1 VDKCLE
7 CKGKGWTDRRPL
19 SDWVNVCNSCA
30 GSGSTDLLDV
40 IKGIAQLAGLSLRQ
54 AESLMIGDEVI
65 IAEAHMASRYRDP
78 GRRRGLNFST
88 AERALQR
95 LLRHLDH
102 RA

>member
-1 VDKCLE
+1 MDKCLE

-19 SDWVNVCNSCA
+19 SDWVNVCTSCA

-54 AESLMIGDEVI
+54 AESLMIG
-65 IAEAHMASRYRDP
+65 P
-78 GRRRGLNFST
+78 GAFGRRGLNFST

>member
-7 CKGKGWTDRRPL
+7 CKGKGWTGYRPR

-54 AESLMIGDEVI
+54 AESLMIG
-65 IAEAHMASRYRDP
+65 P

-95 LLRHLDH
+95 LQRHLDH

>member
-1 VDKCLE
+1 MDKCLE
-7 CKGKGWTDRRPL
+7 CKGKGWTESR

-54 AESLMIGDEVI
+54 AERLMIG
-65 IAEAHMASRYRDP
+65 P

>member
-1 VDKCLE
+1 MDKCLE

-54 AESLMIGDEVI
+54 AERLMIG
-65 IAEAHMASRYRDP
+65 P

>member
-1 VDKCLE
+1 MDKCLE
-7 CKGKGWTDRRPL
+7 CKGKGWTEYRLR

-54 AESLMIGDEVI
+54 AESLMIGPG
-65 IAEAHMASRYRDP
+65 AF

-102 RA
+102 SA

>member
-54 AESLMIGDEVI
+54 AESLMIG
-65 IAEAHMASRYRDP
+65 P
-78 GRRRGLNFST
+78 GRLPPEQWAQGRGLNFST